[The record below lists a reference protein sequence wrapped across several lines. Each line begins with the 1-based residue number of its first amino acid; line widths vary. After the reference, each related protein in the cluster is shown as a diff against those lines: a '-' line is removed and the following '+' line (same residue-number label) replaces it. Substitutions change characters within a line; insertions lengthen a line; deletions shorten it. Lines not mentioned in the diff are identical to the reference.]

1 MRVMM
6 VRAKIK
12 ADSIDEIEA
21 QGRKLFS
28 EIEQAQP
35 QGLRYATCR
44 LPDGTYLN
52 FLEIED
58 GADNPLLALPAA
70 REFQEKLN
78 SWLAEPA
85 TSQQLTVLGS
95 YRLF

>member
-28 EIEQAQP
+28 
-35 QGLRYATCR
+35 
-44 LPDGTYLN
+44 
-52 FLEIED
+52 EIED